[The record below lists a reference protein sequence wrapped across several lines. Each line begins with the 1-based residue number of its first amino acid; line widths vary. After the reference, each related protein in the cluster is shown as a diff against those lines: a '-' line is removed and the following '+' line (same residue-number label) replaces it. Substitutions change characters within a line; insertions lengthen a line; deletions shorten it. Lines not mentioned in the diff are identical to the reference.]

1 MGFNNSYQMKLS
13 IIVPV
18 YNVEAYVEKC
28 LGSLLKQDI
37 NAEDYEII
45 VIDDGSTD
53 KSIDIVEQIQRGVS
67 NIKVIRQSNQG
78 LGAARNAGIAHSSGE
93 YLMFVDSDDYI
104 EYNVLNQV
112 LSIVIEKDLEVLR
125 FNYLNVSED
134 GTIIPKT
141 FNALKNVQYIEEVT
155 SGNEFIAK
163 QMGWACYVWLY
174 LFSAKFIKEQN
185 VKFRPSVYFEDVFW
199 LLEVLQKSEK
209 VSAIDLNVYYY
220 LQRAG
225 SITKSVSKEKKHKIF
240 SDKLLVLQWIRELS
254 EETTDY
260 QLRKWYSGF
269 ISLTMMGLF
278 AFVENELPDRKG
290 ELLSF
295 TKRSGLRPYRGYNFT
310 LKQKRDLIL
319 MNVSPE
325 LYMFLRRHK

>member
-1 MGFNNSYQMKLS
+1 MKLS

-28 LGSLLKQDI
+28 LRSLLKQDI

-53 KSIDIVEQIQRGVS
+53 KSIDVVEQIQRGVS

-78 LGAARNAGIAHSSGE
+78 LGAARNAGIAHSCGE

-104 EYNVLNQV
+104 EHNVLNQV

-134 GTIIPKT
+134 GAIIPKT
-141 FNALKNVQYIEEVT
+141 SNALKNVQYIEEVVP
-155 SGNEFIAK
+155 GKDFIAK

-199 LLEVLQKSEK
+199 LLEVLHKSEK

-225 SITKSVSKEKKHKIF
+225 SITKSVSEEKKHKIF
-240 SDKLLVLQWIRELS
+240 RDKLLVLEWIRDLS
-254 EETTDY
+254 EKTTDY
-260 QLRKWYSGF
+260 QLWKWYNGF

-295 TKRSGLRPYRGYNFT
+295 TKRSGFRPYRGYNFT

-319 MNVSPE
+319 MNISPG